1 MTKAQFRKLL
11 QAVLARSVRAG
22 PSLSLEARS
31 VLLAMLQRGADGEPA
46 GSVAKLA
53 ASLGVPEKSARRAL
67 GELEKRAF
75 AYRDLD
81 PEDGRRTV
89 FVVNVGVV
97 RSWAAGNHEPEWL
110 ALEGCGDDG
119 ESWDE
124 TEVRADNGVNLKA
137 VRADNGVNLD
147 EVDGRFGHESRVRA
161 STSSSSS
168 FSSAPLPGNESQF
181 SRLQQAAMPA
191 TSQEAHAEHEAMVAA
206 LRRWGIPTPAGAQQ
220 YAWNWVG
227 RWTVSQVSQ
236 AAEAAWRAG
245 AKNVQYLEAVLSS
258 DAAEAAYPVHS
269 KVRRFE
275 DFRGLRPWH
284 GGPNPETAP
293 MGAQD
298 EVN

>member
-11 QAVLARSVRAG
+11 AAVVARSVRAG
-22 PSLSLEARS
+22 PSLSIEART
-31 VLLAMLQRGADGEPA
+31 VLLAMLQRGADGSAPA
-46 GSVAKLA
+46 GSSVLSAELGLGER
-53 ASLGVPEKSARRAL
+53 SLRRAMV
-67 GELEKRAF
+67 ELQDCGF
-75 AYRDLD
+75 VFRDAD

-89 FVVNVGVV
+89 FVPNGSLL
-97 RSWAAGNHEPEWL
+97 RAWADGNYEPASLGL
-110 ALEGCGDDG
+110 ADG
-119 ESWDE
+119 EE
-124 TEVRADNGVNLKA
+124 TENEIAANNDVNLRFEGA
-137 VRADNGVNLD
+137 EGSG
-147 EVDGRFGHESRVRA
+147 EVDCVIGRDPRVRA
-161 STSSSSS
+161 AMSSSSSS
-168 FSSAPLPGNESQF
+168 FPSSPRPLSPLS
-181 SRLQQAAMPA
+181 QAAMPA